1 MYQYDLAIYG
11 HITVDRIIN
20 NFKEEVSLGAI
31 ANFWSALNKIKS
43 STKFKLVPCAM
54 GEAVII
60 VNEKTSQRFGRGNLN
75 LETVEPSVVNAE
87 WHHVMYLNQLK
98 NKDFIR
104 DLDGIISADLTAGKM
119 DILDDLV
126 YIDYL
131 FLSEEDLFM
140 DLNKLANL
148 VKGCVILHYPSGSIC
163 ADGKTQIECKTEVKK
178 NINVLGAG
186 DTFAACF
193 ISNML
198 KNNDIESSLKYAHDK
213 TLKVLLDEN

>member
-1 MYQYDLAIYG
+1 MHQYDLAIYG

-43 STKFKLVPCAM
+43 SVKFKLVPCSM

-60 VNEKTSQRFGRGNLN
+60 INEKTSQRFGRGNLN
-75 LETVEPSVVNAE
+75 LETIEPSIVNAE

-119 DILDDLV
+119 EVLDDLV

-131 FLSEEDLFM
+131 FLSEADLFM
-140 DLNKLANL
+140 DLNKLAKL

-198 KNNDIESSLKYAHDK
+198 KNQ
-213 TLKVLLDEN
+213 

>member
-1 MYQYDLAIYG
+1 MHQYDLAIYG

-43 STKFKLVPCAM
+43 NVKFKLVPCAM

-60 VNEKTSQRFGRGNLN
+60 INEKTSQRFGRGNLN
-75 LETVEPSVVNAE
+75 LETIEPSIVNAE

-119 DILDDLV
+119 EVLDDLV

-140 DLNKLANL
+140 DLNKLAKL

-198 KNNDIESSLKYAHDK
+198 KDNDIESSLKYAHDK